1 MRIGLTLSFFLIHVL
16 VYSQELP
23 VEPQH
28 SLPPSAALDTVVKDS
43 LSVNLPT
50 EEKTI
55 DSLALSDKLKQK
67 EKAAP
72 KKPKKKRYIPYIK
85 SMDEITVSDYKIL
98 YLDETEKSVDTSL
111 SIEGE
116 YSFNFLR
123 TDYFEYLPL
132 PNMGE
137 GFNKMG
143 YDFHQQAF
151 TPQMGARVKHFGY
164 FEKED
169 VPYYEMPSAF
179 TELFFKTTFQ
189 QGQHLDATLA
199 INTSPK
205 FNIAVSFKGFRSEG
219 KYNSSL
225 SRSRQFRLSS
235 QYKTYNHRYRLRLHQ
250 TTQSLE
256 NDFNGG
262 LTNDAVYFFENAP
275 NYVVADESGQAV
287 LNENGEEEYIFYDGF
302 LDRSQLSVQA
312 NGTNILEGKRYFMDH
327 QYRLFPLAKDTTAYA
342 MTLGYRA
349 HYENKN
355 YLLSQTR
362 ANKYFFESY
371 TDNAI
376 ADTTYHT
383 TLENSVYAKF
393 ENRLLGKLKVD
404 LHQIQW
410 KYSFAEN
417 EYEKDTLLPNRI
429 DASQLA
435 AEAQWSKTILG
446 VKATAG
452 FYNSFKEAY
461 GTKAWQ
467 VSASRP
473 LIKEVY
479 LEASYRDRSQPLN
492 FNYYLYRSD
501 YREYDWHNP
510 DLLNQKFKTKSLV
523 LSHPKWGRLTGEQTA
538 IDNYTFFNNTTP
550 LRNLNEK
557 FKVAVL
563 QLDKKIDYL
572 KLRFDQRLNFRKF
585 SWINTVQYQKTT
597 QEEDPDQL
605 LSGPLALNV
614 PEWLVRST
622 FMLTSSLFNKAL
634 FFQSGA
640 TFVFFTDYYADQYN
654 PLIAEFVTQNNTKIG
669 EYPRVDFFFNAKIK
683 SSRLFV
689 KLENVNAP
697 VEHLLFPDTPY
708 DYYAAPYTPYRDFS
722 LRVGLIWNFFE

>member
-1 MRIGLTLSFFLIHVL
+1 MRIGLSISFFALSIL
-16 VYSQELP
+16 LFSQDLP
-23 VEPQH
+23 VVTQD
-28 SLPPSAALDTVVKDS
+28 SLP
-43 LSVNLPT
+43 
-50 EEKTI
+50 KTI
-55 DSLALSDKLKQK
+55 DLVETRNDSLDIGELLPEQKLDSLTILDKGKEEQKQL
-67 EKAAP
+67 P

-85 SMDEITVSDYKIL
+85 SMDEVAISDYKIL

-111 SIEGE
+111 SIERE
-116 YSFNFLR
+116 FTFNFLQQ
-123 TDYFEYLPL
+123 DYFEYLPL

-137 GFNKMG
+137 GFNKLG
-143 YDFHQQAF
+143 YDFHEQSF

-275 NYVVADESGQAV
+275 NYVVADKSGQAV

-410 KYSFAEN
+410 KY
-417 EYEKDTLLPNRI
+417 
-429 DASQLA
+429 
-435 AEAQWSKTILG
+435 
-446 VKATAG
+446 
-452 FYNSFKEAY
+452 
-461 GTKAWQ
+461 
-467 VSASRP
+467 
-473 LIKEVY
+473 
-479 LEASYRDRSQPLN
+479 
-492 FNYYLYRSD
+492 
-501 YREYDWHNP
+501 
-510 DLLNQKFKTKSLV
+510 
-523 LSHPKWGRLTGEQTA
+523 
-538 IDNYTFFNNTTP
+538 
-550 LRNLNEK
+550 
-557 FKVAVL
+557 
-563 QLDKKIDYL
+563 
-572 KLRFDQRLNFRKF
+572 
-585 SWINTVQYQKTT
+585 
-597 QEEDPDQL
+597 
-605 LSGPLALNV
+605 
-614 PEWLVRST
+614 
-622 FMLTSSLFNKAL
+622 
-634 FFQSGA
+634 
-640 TFVFFTDYYADQYN
+640 
-654 PLIAEFVTQNNTKIG
+654 
-669 EYPRVDFFFNAKIK
+669 
-683 SSRLFV
+683 
-689 KLENVNAP
+689 
-697 VEHLLFPDTPY
+697 
-708 DYYAAPYTPYRDFS
+708 
-722 LRVGLIWNFFE
+722 